1 MCYIEGHKVISLA
14 NEMFGYNGWSHSI
27 SQQNVGKDTITI
39 SMTCSQTFL
48 FMPHSNQV
56 DTCFFKGL
64 WSSCVT
70 DFVDLINGKFY
81 VGVSAFVK
89 VQLKVSVLTG

>member
-1 MCYIEGHKVISLA
+1 MFTCANVSCSTELLQVCYVEGHRVISLA

-27 SQQNVGKDTITI
+27 TQQNVGTTSGHGKPCNTENLHHRNNNLC
-39 SMTCSQTFL
+39 CS
-48 FMPHSNQV
+48 
-56 DTCFFKGL
+56 
-64 WSSCVT
+64 T

-89 VQLKVSVLTG
+89 VQLKVG